1 LADKIVVTIKKGA
14 TTKTCTIANAAL
26 AATDARWAT
35 PSSCDIAVA
44 PGEEAATWD
53 VFVQGSAVGVGTAL
67 IGPNRSTKVAVPA
80 AVVN

>member
-14 TTKTCTIANAAL
+14 TSKTCTIQNAAT

-44 PGEEAATWD
+44 PGAEVATWD
-53 VFVQGSAVGVGTAL
+53 VFVQGSALNVGTAL
-67 IGPNRSTKVAVPA
+67 IGPNRSAKVVVPA
-80 AVVN
+80 A